1 MKKVAFTVL
10 LAIAATGAAIA
21 QKFEYKVVTSIESI
35 VPMGI
40 GRSMLVENRQEVDI
54 SKLSRDREDGKSQ
67 QGSVKRKDAK
77 VEEITETKLLNFYSG
92 VGINFQNIASNDAI
106 ITAKMNELSND
117 GWELA
122 FITSGVESDAGE
134 KDGKGI
140 FITRYVFKKQVR

>member
-1 MKKVAFTVL
+1 MKKLLFTVL
-10 LAIAATGAAIA
+10 LAGAATGAALA

-40 GRSMLVENRQEVDI
+40 GRSMLVENKQDVDI

-67 QGSVKRKDAK
+67 QGNVKRKDAK

-117 GWELA
+117 GWELT
-122 FITSGVESDAGE
+122 FITSGVESDAGDG
-134 KDGKGI
+134 DGKGI

>member
-1 MKKVAFTVL
+1 MKKL
-10 LAIAATGAAIA
+10 LLTAALAVAATGAALA
-21 QKFEYKVVTSIESI
+21 QKFEYKVITSVESI

-40 GRSMLVENRQEVDI
+40 GRSMLVENKQEVDI

-67 QGSVKRKDAK
+67 QGNVKRKDAR

-106 ITAKMNELSND
+106 ITAKINELSND

-122 FITSGVESDAGE
+122 FIASGVESDAGDG
-134 KDGKGI
+134 DGKGI
-140 FITRYVFKKQVR
+140 FITRYIFKKQVK